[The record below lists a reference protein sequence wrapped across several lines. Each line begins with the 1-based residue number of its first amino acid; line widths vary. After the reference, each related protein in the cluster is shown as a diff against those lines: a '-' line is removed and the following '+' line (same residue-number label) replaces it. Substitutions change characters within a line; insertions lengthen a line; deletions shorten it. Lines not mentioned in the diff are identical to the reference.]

1 MTNLCA
7 RCGHDG
13 DDPNTHYWGPP
24 EVASPCRVS
33 GCNCED
39 FLSMNETERNTQVS
53 PKPKFDPQQ
62 LLGGLMGDL
71 GDLKKMG
78 LQRALEADER
88 IKIVELRVARLET
101 NIKTLMRHTRP
112 LPEDEEGLAYR
123 Q

>member
-1 MTNLCA
+1 MQAEEPQT
-7 RCGHDG
+7 
-13 DDPNTHYWGPP
+13 P
-24 EVASPCRVS
+24 
-33 GCNCED
+33 
-39 FLSMNETERNTQVS
+39 VS

-112 LPEDEEGLAYR
+112 LPEDEEGLTYK
-123 Q
+123 QVL